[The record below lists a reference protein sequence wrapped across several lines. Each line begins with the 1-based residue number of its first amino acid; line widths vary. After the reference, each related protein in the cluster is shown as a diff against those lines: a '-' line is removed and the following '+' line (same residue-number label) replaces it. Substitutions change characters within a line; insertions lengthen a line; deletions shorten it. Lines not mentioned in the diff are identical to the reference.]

1 MSNKAVIEFIQEIS
15 RPISYRLFWHVP
27 QRNNITYQA
36 EVDDMELAFEMSISD
51 SLNADSSY
59 INQLP
64 EIKERL
70 DIILYKLQRRRYRYE
85 AAAKSHKDRMPAPSP
100 NQKLTREQ
108 QRDKVNLSH
117 FRNIIAQFKLALEP
131 NIKKAIK
138 YIDKRLKEQE
148 EKEAVVVVE
157 VEKLKTTYQSNG
169 EKQKGK
175 DKAPHYKRVNYER
188 CHLKEIYQR
197 IVNEGIILDTNAN
210 DFVYYFSGKGKQP
223 AGKLSNKERL
233 IFLAVLLKECLLSE
247 YEQDEWLT
255 TVAIF
260 DNVKYDSIK
269 NKYSTY
275 NSAYSSSNINKLSK
289 EKQKKAKK
297 YEEVLNRLNSIL
309 RDIPIKE

>member
-1 MSNKAVIEFIQEIS
+1 MNNKAVIEFIQEIS
-15 RPISYRLFWHVP
+15 RPISYRLFWHIP

-36 EVDDMELAFEMSISD
+36 EVDAMELEFEMSISD

-70 DIILYKLQRRRYRYE
+70 DIILSKLQRRRYRYE
-85 AAAKSHKDRMPAPSP
+85 VAANTYKDRMPAPSP

-108 QRDKVNLSH
+108 QRDKANLSH

-169 EKQKGK
+169 EKQKGN

-197 IVNEGIILDTNAN
+197 IVNDGIILDTNAN

-275 NSAYSSSNINKLSK
+275 NSAYSSPNINKLSK

>member
-1 MSNKAVIEFIQEIS
+1 MIEFIQEIS

>member
-1 MSNKAVIEFIQEIS
+1 MNNKAVIEFIQEIS
-15 RPISYRLFWHVP
+15 RPISYRLFWHIPKKDNV
-27 QRNNITYQA
+27 TYKA
-36 EVDDMELAFEMSISD
+36 DIDAMELAFEMSISE
-51 SLNADSSY
+51 SLNVNNSY

-64 EIKERL
+64 EIKEL
-70 DIILYKLQRRRYRYE
+70 LNNTLQKIQNRRYRYE
-85 AAAKSHKDRMPAPSP
+85 KVANELKDKLPILSIR
-100 NQKLTREQ
+100 QKYTKEQ
-108 QRDKVNLSH
+108 QRDADNLSH

-260 DNVKYDSIK
+260 ENVKYDSIK

-275 NSAYSSSNINKLSK
+275 NSAYSSPNINKLSK